1 MITGRIANSLN
12 KILLPISMI
21 LLGVGAVV
29 LAAMMFLTASDVT
42 LRQFKL
48 PIMGTDDITAFL
60 MAILISFG
68 LAYCTIKKGHVQVDF
83 LVERLPIRAQ
93 AIINSVV
100 TLLSLVLSALITW
113 QSFANMISVFQ
124 SGATS
129 WTLNF
134 IVYPFAGIVAFGF
147 ALFTLVLMANL
158 FEAISLVRKR

>member
-1 MITGRIANSLN
+1 MISGRASDSLN

-21 LLGVGAVV
+21 LQGVGAGV
-29 LAAMMFLTASDVT
+29 LAVMMFLTASDVT

-83 LVERLPIRAQ
+83 IVERLPARTQ
-93 AIINSVV
+93 AIINSIT
-100 TLLSLVLSALITW
+100 TLLSFVICVLITW
-113 QSFANMISVFQ
+113 QSFANMISVYK

-129 WTLNF
+129 WTLNI

-147 ALFTLVLMANL
+147 ALFALVLMANF
-158 FEAISLVRKR
+158 FEAISGVRKR